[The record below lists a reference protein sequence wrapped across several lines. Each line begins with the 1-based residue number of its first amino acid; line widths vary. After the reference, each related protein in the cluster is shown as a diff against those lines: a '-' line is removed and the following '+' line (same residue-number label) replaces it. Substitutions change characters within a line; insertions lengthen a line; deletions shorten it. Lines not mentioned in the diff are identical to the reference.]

1 MQTKANF
8 LAKEDEVMAKS
19 IDVPR
24 FSLGT
29 RPVIRWIKGDGLD
42 DAVTRAAIAQA
53 TRIFGSEVD
62 YCLCTVGISAFRAR
76 TILEWAAQ
84 PVEWWP
90 MTPVE

>member
-29 RPVIRWIKGDGLD
+29 RPVIR
-42 DAVTRAAIAQA
+42 
-53 TRIFGSEVD
+53 
-62 YCLCTVGISAFRAR
+62 
-76 TILEWAAQ
+76 
-84 PVEWWP
+84 
-90 MTPVE
+90 